1 MGDIVTSTVVAVG
14 AALVAGANSAIA
26 VGAAAVGAAAVGA
39 AAVGAAAVG
48 ADVALLSGATV
59 NATGGESG
67 AVLRRNCATRIRR
80 NPPTTA
86 TAHRINTEA
95 GKRRCGSPYAAPRRA
110 ELEGHD
116 DGAGRTK
123 RSGRGSVLGRFELFD
138 VFLLPLR
145 CTGSTDRSLCR
156 DLFFDGCA
164 ACVFFDDDDAGDD
177 DAGDDDAGDD
187 AGDDD
192 AGDDDAG
199 DDAGDADAGDD
210 DAGDDAGDDVFNAAP
225 HTRHD

>member
-14 AALVAGANSAIA
+14 AALVAGANSAI
-26 VGAAAVGAAAVGA
+26 AVGA

-177 DAGDDDAGDD
+177 DAGDD
-187 AGDDD
+187 

-199 DDAGDADAGDD
+199 DDAGD
-210 DAGDDAGDDVFNAAP
+210 DDAGDDVFNAAP